1 MRKLLLFG
9 LLFLFRCVPVF
20 GQLQVSDKRYPDSLQ
35 NLAQHAGTDS
45 VKAIANFSLSRY
57 WAGER
62 DTLKASYFLAQGKK
76 HIKNSHYLYALYLYS
91 AGTNVAYQ
99 NNRTTDAKKYL
110 LKADRIF
117 EYIKTKESNLIRAKL
132 WNNYSILLSRE
143 NKEQESVKLILNKVI
158 PLARAA
164 GDPSMEGLAYHAV
177 AVFFDHSAQSEKA
190 STYYKKSISLL
201 ESTKT
206 DDIHMARV
214 YNNSARNSMTRDKFD
229 EARLLINKA
238 KLLLKAHTNTPSYI
252 YLCAFESFYLL
263 KVKQYNKSLKA
274 LDEGLKIAK
283 ALNLDK
289 ERTDLLNQKY
299 NLLIAQRNYQE
310 AKDIILEIIKSD
322 DKTFTENKVDH
333 YKQAYESFELLNNLP
348 EAFKWLKKYAL
359 LRDSV
364 NKSKL
369 KEEINTLEI
378 KFRTAENQK
387 KIAELNT
394 ANQKANLSAK
404 NSRLLNWLFGT
415 TILFILSILFFGIYY
430 YRNQKKR
437 AEQTEAIRL
446 SKAMI
451 TGQETERYRIARE
464 LHDGLGNILA
474 VVKFNLS
481 DLVIENQTEELA
493 HVIQQLDH
501 SISELRRI
509 AHDMMPEM
517 LISIGLE
524 AALKDLCESLTSQK
538 LTVDYH
544 FIKIENAIPQ
554 QTQLAIYRIVQE
566 LLTNVVKHAEAK
578 NVLLQCTQNKNIFF
592 ITLDDDGKGFNP
604 NLQKEQT
611 GIGLGNIKSRVAY
624 LNGKIEIG
632 PRINQSG
639 TSINIELNVNA

>member
-20 GQLQVSDKRYPDSLQ
+20 GQLQVSDKRYPDSLLQ
-35 NLAQHAGTDS
+35 LTKNTPSDS
-45 VKAIANFSLSRY
+45 VRARAFFRLSSY
-57 WAGER
+57 WSDI
-62 DTLKASYFLAQGKK
+62 DTAK
-76 HIKNSHYLYALYLYS
+76 
-91 AGTNVAYQ
+91 
-99 NNRTTDAKKYL
+99 AKKYL
-110 LKADRIF
+110 IEGAKYESKYPYLKAIYYFNLAGYYYLRN
-117 EYIKTKESNLIRAKL
+117 TKKSEANYMKAEKEFSKFNSKEAFLFRAKS
-132 WNNYSILLSRE
+132 WSNYANLQQKKDNELLMIDILV
-143 NKEQESVKLILNKVI
+143 NKSI
-158 PLARAA
+158 PLAKQAA
-164 GDPSMEGLAYHAV
+164 NNDYLGKYHYDLGLI
-177 AVFFDHSAQSEKA
+177 FFNKLQYDKAEKYFLLA
-190 STYYKKSISLL
+190 ISIFEQAKTRETSLLVKTYLSLGKTYLRINKSIKAKKILSKAQRLL
-201 ESTKT
+201 RT
-206 DDIHMARV
+206 DANPEHEAEYYLV
-214 YNNSARNSMTRDKFD
+214 EGSYYQNVKEYNNALKS
-229 EARLLINKA
+229 IN
-238 KLLLKAHTNTPSYI
+238 Y
-252 YLCAFESFYLL
+252 
-263 KVKQYNKSLKA
+263 
-274 LDEGLKIAK
+274 GLKIAMQLMDPYPQEKLNFQKYKILMEKGDYKK
-283 ALNLDK
+283 AIHIIENILKKPAINFSVNMLSYYQDLSFLYDK
-289 ERTDLLNQKY
+289 LGNQK
-299 NLLIAQRNYQE
+299 
-310 AKDIILEIIKSD
+310 
-322 DKTFTENKVDH
+322 V
-333 YKQAYESFELLNNLP
+333 AYD
-348 EAFKWLKKYAL
+348 WLKKYTVL
-359 LRDSV
+359 NDSLNKQDVLR
-364 NKSKL
+364 K
-369 KEEINTLEI
+369 INQLEI
-378 KFRTAENQK
+378 KFKTAENQK

-394 ANQKANLSAK
+394 ANKEANLSAK

-474 VVKFNLS
+474 VVKFNLG
-481 DLVIENQTEELA
+481 DLDIENQTEELA